1 MLRLAVYRQT
11 CRTLV
16 ATRQASPLVAIMTV
30 PHIRGLKSSAFVC
43 SEQVKRIGD
52 VEQTETM
59 VGDKK
64 AYMHTMRGPE
74 DMDREYRDKITE
86 FGRTEEKPIMVQS
99 AEDKVIVGCV
109 CDELEGATVRWFYL
123 EDTGV
128 QTCNCGIYYKLE
140 RTETPN
146 MYGRTMG
153 ISTAGQIAA
162 DPRRSEKSKSR
173 EIQKRTQAQE
183 RRRIESS
190 LQTMAEEDPRR
201 EQLES
206 ILYNMESNN
215 KPGIFS
221 KIKGLFKRK

>member
-1 MLRLAVYRQT
+1 
-11 CRTLV
+11 
-16 ATRQASPLVAIMTV
+16 
-30 PHIRGLKSSAFVC
+30 
-43 SEQVKRIGD
+43 
-52 VEQTETM
+52 
-59 VGDKK
+59 
-64 AYMHTMRGPE
+64 
-74 DMDREYRDKITE
+74 
-86 FGRTEEKPIMVQS
+86 
-99 AEDKVIVGCV
+99 
-109 CDELEGATVRWFYL
+109 
-123 EDTGV
+123 
-128 QTCNCGIYYKLE
+128 
-140 RTETPN
+140 

-221 KIKGLFKRK
+221 KITGLFKRK